1 MWSDCILSDLIDYD
15 FVCVCVRVHR
25 GFELFNAS
33 IIKNVRFYQQ
43 NEKKSIQ
50 QLKSS

>member
-1 MWSDCILSDLIDYD
+1 MSGDYFPSDNID
-15 FVCVCVRVHR
+15 CVCVFTSR

-43 NEKKSIQ
+43 TEKKSIQ